1 MSFVSKK
8 LSLLMSISTLVL
20 LIACEDERPI
30 LKTEKI
36 IHPAKIFQVQAPNG
50 QVYRNFPAEVEANAT
65 SKLAFRVNGQI
76 IDFRVKAGVDIN
88 KGELLAVLD
97 PTDFQLRVDDRE
109 ARYQLAK
116 SQFER
121 EQLLL
126 EKKLVSQS
134 KFDVAK
140 ANLNIALAAL
150 NIAKTELEYTH
161 LNAPFNG
168 SIANV
173 MVENH
178 EMIQAKQP
186 VLTLISRD
194 MIDVSIQISEN
205 IISRVDKDTLY
216 QPTVIFDSHP
226 EHEFLVSVKEWDTQA
241 NSSTLTYKVVFSL
254 PTPNEFSVLPGM
266 SANIRIDLSKVLKN
280 KKKHFLI
287 PVSAIFSSNTTP
299 INANLSFVW
308 LVNPKTFTVTQQ
320 LVATG
325 QITKQGVEVLSGI
338 KAGDKIVSA
347 GVHYLSEG
355 MQIKAWNR
363 EKGL

>member
-1 MSFVSKK
+1 MSPVSNK
-8 LSLLMSISTLVL
+8 LSFLVSISALVL
-20 LIACEDERPI
+20 LIACKDERP
-30 LKTEKI
+30 LLETKSI
-36 IHPAKIFQVQAPNG
+36 IHPAKIFQVQGSNS
-50 QVYRNFPAEVEANAT
+50 QTYRNFPAEVEANST
-65 SKLAFRVNGQI
+65 SKLAFRVNGQV
-76 IDFRVKAGVDIN
+76 IDFPVKSGEHVK
-88 KGELLAVLD
+88 KGKLLAVLD
-97 PTDFQLRVDDRE
+97 PIDFQLRVDDKE

-140 ANLNIALAAL
+140 ANLSIALAAL
-150 NIAKTELEYTH
+150 NTAKTELKYTH
-161 LNAPFNG
+161 LNAPFDG

-173 MVENH
+173 MVEKH

-186 VLTLISRD
+186 ILTLISRD
-194 MIDVSIQISEN
+194 MIDVSIQIPEN
-205 IISRVDKDTLY
+205 LISRADKESIY

-226 EHEFLVSVKEWDTQA
+226 EDEFLVSIKEWDTQA

-254 PTPNEFSVLPGM
+254 PAPKKFSVLPGM
-266 SANIRIDLSKVLKN
+266 SANIRIDLSKVLTDKR
-280 KKKHFLI
+280 KYFLI
-287 PVSAIFSSNTTP
+287 PVSAIFSFNTTP
-299 INANLSFVW
+299 INANISSVW
-308 LVNPKTFTVTQQ
+308 LVNPKTFAVTQQ
-320 LVATG
+320 QVSIG
-325 QITKQGVEVLSGI
+325 KITEQGVEVLSGI
-338 KAGDKIVSA
+338 KAGDQIVSA